1 MLKVNQLS
9 YAYSNSK
16 VLNQISFEI
25 NQGEIV
31 GLLGPSGSGKTTLM
45 KLLSSLLELQ
55 SGSIQFLNNQQLKSK
70 DIPSELGLVF
80 QNFNLFPHL
89 SVLENCTLAYRLK
102 NKCSK
107 VDANAKAFEL
117 LKQLGLSDQVNK
129 YVDQC
134 SGGQQ
139 QRIAIARALMMDP
152 QMLLIDEPTSS
163 LDQQNIKILVTLL
176 QHLHQSGLTII
187 LITHDENFALKLC
200 TRIIELKEGQIGYD
214 GDAKIYFEPKNG

>member
-9 YAYSNSK
+9 YAYLNTK
-16 VLNQISFEI
+16 VLDQISFEI

-45 KLLSSLLELQ
+45 KLMSSLLELQ
-55 SGSIQFLNNQQLKSK
+55 SGSIQFLNNQHFNSK

-89 SVLENCTLAYRLK
+89 SVIENCTLAYRLK

-107 VDANAKAFEL
+107 EIANVKAIKL
-117 LKQLGLSDQVNK
+117 LEQLGLSDQANK

-152 QMLLIDEPTSS
+152 KMLLIDEPTSS
-163 LDQQNIKILVTLL
+163 LDQQNIKILVNLL
-176 QHLHQSGLTII
+176 KHLHQSGLTII
-187 LITHDENFALKLC
+187 LITHDENFAMKLC
-200 TRIIELKEGQIGYD
+200 TRVIELKEGQIGFD
-214 GDAKIYFEPKNG
+214 GDAKTYFELKNG

>member
-9 YAYSNSK
+9 YAYLNTK
-16 VLNQISFEI
+16 VLDQISFEI

-89 SVLENCTLAYRLK
+89 SVIENCTLAYRLK

-107 VDANAKAFEL
+107 EIANVKAIKL
-117 LKQLGLSDQVNK
+117 LEQLGLSDQVNK

-163 LDQQNIKILVTLL
+163 LDQQNIKILVNLL
-176 QHLHQSGLTII
+176 KHLHQSGLTII

-214 GDAKIYFEPKNG
+214 GDAKTYFEPKNG

>member
-102 NKCSK
+102 HKCSK

-163 LDQQNIKILVTLL
+163 LDQQNIKILVNLL
-176 QHLHQSGLTII
+176 KHLHQSGLTII

-214 GDAKIYFEPKNG
+214 GDAKTYFEPKNG

>member
-9 YAYSNSK
+9 YAYSNTK
-16 VLNQISFEI
+16 VLDQISFEI

-45 KLLSSLLELQ
+45 KLMSSLLELQ
-55 SGSIQFLNNQQLKSK
+55 SGSLQFLNNQSLNLK

-89 SVLENCTLAYRLK
+89 SVIENCTLAYRLK

-107 VDANAKAFEL
+107 DLANVKALKL
-117 LKQLGLSDQVNK
+117 LGQLGLSDQVDK
-129 YVDQC
+129 YIDQC

-152 QMLLIDEPTSS
+152 KMLLIDEPTSS
-163 LDQQNIKILVTLL
+163 LDQQNIKILVNLL
-176 QHLHQSGLTII
+176 KHLHQSGLTII
-187 LITHDENFALKLC
+187 LITHDENFAMKLC
-200 TRIIELKEGQIGYD
+200 TRVIELKEGQIGFD
-214 GDAKIYFEPKNG
+214 GDAKTYFEPKLG

>member
-9 YAYSNSK
+9 YAYLTTK
-16 VLNQISFEI
+16 VLDQISFEI

-45 KLLSSLLELQ
+45 KLMSSLLELQ
-55 SGSIQFLNNQQLKSK
+55 SGSIQFLNNQHLNSK

-89 SVLENCTLAYRLK
+89 SVIENCTLAYRLK

-107 VDANAKAFEL
+107 EIANVKAIKMLE
-117 LKQLGLSDQVNK
+117 QLGLSDQVNK

-152 QMLLIDEPTSS
+152 KMLLIDEPTSS
-163 LDQQNIKILVTLL
+163 LDQQNIKILVNLL
-176 QHLHQSGLTII
+176 KHLHQSGLTII

-214 GDAKIYFEPKNG
+214 GDAKTYFEPKNG